1 MTHAVKFI
9 AVLLFVSIFSLSG
22 VAAANPDQS
31 GVEQQLLMM
40 KKQMEQM
47 QKKMQ
52 ELQSQLE
59 TTQQSA
65 VSAQQQATQTAQQV
79 DQKVAEVSGKFK
91 TLDDLAKKFSHLKL
105 NGYVRSRWWEGDH
118 QENSFD
124 VTEIAVNV
132 RYDVSEN
139 ISGEFHLW
147 FHPSGNA
154 TGRTEFSNYSNWA
167 GPTTFFEAAF
177 AEFRN
182 LNIGPVEGK
191 LIVGKTRNMAYG
203 IVPGGTYD
211 GRVTS
216 DYSLFH
222 VENNISR
229 ITGIQYL
236 TKWQQWRW
244 NFAVFNGYGIGGDS
258 SRFGARPAG
267 IRELGVGQ
275 LNLDDN
281 NNKAFSSRL
290 GYVFAKQAFI
300 DKLEIGAS
308 YFTQKLSDNDL
319 SNFNSIMGRNAGMQ
333 GNFFGNPSRARSDR
347 RGGMDLAWDYGP
359 YAVKAEYLR
368 GSVSDVTSDW
378 WYTMVGYKLKP
389 LRMDFWL
396 RYSEANYDQKTIRDI
411 RGSGAWDKKQWTPL
425 IVYHLH
431 PMADLYFEYYLNDVD
446 KPRNSGNIKDNNY
459 GFVEL
464 IVKY

>member
-1 MTHAVKFI
+1 MSVK
-9 AVLLFVSIFSLSG
+9 
-22 VAAANPDQS
+22 
-31 GVEQQLLMM
+31 
-40 KKQMEQM
+40 
-47 QKKMQ
+47 
-52 ELQSQLE
+52 
-59 TTQQSA
+59 
-65 VSAQQQATQTAQQV
+65 
-79 DQKVAEVSGKFK
+79 
-91 TLDDLAKKFSHLKL
+91 H
-105 NGYVRSRWWEGDH
+105 
-118 QENSFD
+118 
-124 VTEIAVNV
+124 
-132 RYDVSEN
+132 
-139 ISGEFHLW
+139 
-147 FHPSGNA
+147 
-154 TGRTEFSNYSNWA
+154 
-167 GPTTFFEAAF
+167 
-177 AEFRN
+177 
-182 LNIGPVEGK
+182 
-191 LIVGKTRNMAYG
+191 RNMAYG

-244 NFAVFNGYGIGGDS
+244 NFAVFNGYGINGDGG
-258 SRFGARPAG
+258 RFGARPAG
-267 IRELGVGQ
+267 IRQLGVGQ
-275 LNLDDN
+275 MNLDDN

-319 SNFNSIMGRNAGMQ
+319 NNFNSIMGRNAGMQ

-378 WYTMVGYKLKP
+378 WYAMVGYKLKP

>member
-91 TLDDLAKKFSHLKL
+91 TLDDLAKKFSHLKI

-118 QENSFD
+118 EEHSFD
-124 VTEIAVNV
+124 VTEIAFHL

-167 GPTTFFEAAF
+167 GPTTFFESAF

-211 GRVTS
+211 GRVSS

-244 NFAVFNGYGIGGDS
+244 NFAVFNGYGINGDGG
-258 SRFGARPAG
+258 RFGARPAG
-267 IRELGVGQ
+267 IRQLGVGQ

-281 NNKAFSSRL
+281 HNKAFSSRL

-378 WYTMVGYKLKP
+378 WYAMVGYKLKP

-431 PMADLYFEYYLNDVD
+431 PMVDLFFEYYLNDVD

>member
-1 MTHAVKFI
+1 MTRAVKLI
-9 AVLLFVSIFSLSG
+9 AVLFVLSLA
-22 VAAANPDQS
+22 VTAASHAADADI
-31 GVEQQLLMM
+31 QQQIQLM
-40 KKQMEQM
+40 KQQMEQM

-52 ELQSQLE
+52 DLQSQLD
-59 TTQQSA
+59 TAQKDA
-65 VSAQQQATQTAQQV
+65 ASAQKQAQQATAQV

-91 TLDDLAKKFSHLKL
+91 TLDDLSKKFSHLKL

-118 QENSFD
+118 EQNSFD
-124 VTEIAVNV
+124 VTEIALNL

-139 ISGEFHLW
+139 ISGEFHIW

-154 TGRTEFSNYSNWA
+154 TGRTEYANYSNWA

-191 LIVGKTRNMAYG
+191 LIVGKTRNQAFG
-203 IVPGGTYD
+203 ITPAGSYD

-216 DYSLFH
+216 DYSLFQ

-229 ITGIQYL
+229 ITGLQYL
-236 TKWQQWRW
+236 TKWKNWRW
-244 NFAVFNGYGIGGDS
+244 NFAAFNGYALGGDAT
-258 SRFGARPAG
+258 RYGARPAG
-267 IRELGVGQ
+267 IRELQIGQ
-275 LNLDDN
+275 MNIDDN
-281 NNKAFSSRL
+281 NNKAYSSRL
-290 GYVFAKQAFI
+290 AYAFSKQSYI
-300 DKLEIGAS
+300 DKLEIGTS

-319 SNFNSIMGRNAGMQ
+319 ANFNSVMGRNAGMN
-333 GNFFGNPSRARSDR
+333 GNFWGDPSRARSDR
-347 RGGMDLAWDYGP
+347 RFGGDLAWDWGP

-368 GSVSDVTSDW
+368 GSVSDVTCDW
-378 WYTMVGYKLKP
+378 WYAMAGYKVP
-389 LRMDFWL
+389 WLRMDFWL
-396 RYSEANYDQKTIRDI
+396 RYSEANYDQRSIPDI
-411 RGSGAWDKKQWTPL
+411 RASGAWDKKQWTPL

-431 PMADLYFEYYLNDVD
+431 PMADLYFEYYLNHTN
-446 KPRNSGNIKDNNY
+446 KPSGAGNIADNNY